1 MFCSDIP
8 VRPPV
13 SSGSLA
19 LDFAVG
25 GGLPS
30 DRVIEVAGPE
40 GCGKSTLG
48 LLAMKNFLD
57 HDETRDALILD
68 TEHKLTGS
76 WVEQLIGAERMKRV
90 LLIWP
95 DDAEQAT
102 DTYTQ
107 GVSSGEISFVLY
119 DSIGGSPGKNVT
131 EKSAEIAIYGG
142 NAQAITRF
150 AKLASTH
157 SQKYNCLT
165 FGVNQT
171 RQDMSGYNRHQTPGG
186 NAWKHACVL
195 RIQLKKGKGIIEDKV
210 NGEAMPVGHQVVAKV
225 IKNSLAPPGR
235 TAWYWF
241 FNVDTKG
248 KYPFGID
255 VVDEIVR
262 LSVLTGVVEQR
273 GAWYYHSHIP
283 PEGKI
288 RSRDDFTQLV
298 KSNSVLH
305 KKLVEDTM
313 AALADGGVAANLVAP
328 ISDPDADI
336 DDSIVLISS
345 NGLGEGSISTGGNDG
360 EICEEQPGVG
370 GT

>member
-1 MFCSDIP
+1 MNLQKLRDQLQDKYGTDSVMFCSEIP

-40 GCGKSTLG
+40 GCGKSSLG
-48 LLAMKNFLD
+48 LLSMKNFLD
-57 HDETRDALILD
+57 NEPTRGALILD
-68 TEHKLTGS
+68 TEHKLTAS
-76 WVEQLIGAERMKRV
+76 WVEQLIGAERMERV
-90 LLIWP
+90 LLVWP

-102 DTYTQ
+102 DIYTQ
-107 GVSSGEISFVLY
+107 AVSSGEVSFVLY

-171 RQDMSGYNRHQTPGG
+171 RQDMSGYNRHSTPGG
-186 NAWKHACVL
+186 NGWKHACVL
-195 RIQLKKGKGIIEDKV
+195 RIQLKKGKGVIEDKV

-225 IKNSLAPPGR
+225 IKNSLAPAGR
-235 TAWYWF
+235 TAHWWF

-255 VVDEIVR
+255 VLDEIVR
-262 LSVLTGVVEQR
+262 LSVLTGIVEQK
-273 GAWYYHSHIP
+273 GGWYYHKALQ
-283 PEGKI
+283 EGKI
-288 RSRDDFTQLV
+288 NGRDSLTEAV
-298 KSNSVLH
+298 KNNPELH
-305 KKLVEDTM
+305 KLLVREVM
-313 AALADGGVAANLVAP
+313 EVLAIGGEVASRVAP
-328 ISDPDADI
+328 ISDPDAPLEVED
-336 DDSIVLISS
+336 VVR
-345 NGLGEGSISTGGNDG
+345 EW
-360 EICEEQPGVG
+360 GVNHAEAQ
-370 GT
+370 